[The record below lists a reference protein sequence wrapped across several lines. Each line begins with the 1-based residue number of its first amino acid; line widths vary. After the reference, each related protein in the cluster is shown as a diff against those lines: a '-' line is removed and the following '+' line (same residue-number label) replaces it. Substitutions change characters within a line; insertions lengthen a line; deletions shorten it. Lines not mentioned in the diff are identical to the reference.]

1 MDYMDYIETLNNL
14 LEHSYGH
21 SFRRHEGSI
30 QYWKNLCVYD
40 IIKQMIYN
48 GGSNMSVGSVHPITS
63 FIVLLTGKKIRES
76 CAIYQ
81 CNKVLS

>member
-1 MDYMDYIETLNNL
+1 
-14 LEHSYGH
+14 
-21 SFRRHEGSI
+21 
-30 QYWKNLCVYD
+30 
-40 IIKQMIYN
+40 MIYN